1 MKRSF
6 LFILLFFLL
15 ICSKASSNDLPVYI
29 PPIHPIAQSTSETSK
44 FITAEVSITD
54 SEITLNF
61 DHSIGLSTLS
71 LTDEYGTL
79 VYQETVNVT
88 SVLFFQIPI
97 DLLENGNYLLTV
109 TNVNGSIYGA
119 FPVEIK

>member
-6 LFILLFFLL
+6 LFILSFSLLF
-15 ICSKASSNDLPVYI
+15 IVKASSIDAPANI
-29 PPIHPIAQSTSETSK
+29 PLIFPNVQSSNETSK
-44 FITAEVSITD
+44 KISAQVYVFESK
-54 SEITLNF
+54 ITLNF

-71 LTDEYGTL
+71 LTDESGTL

-97 DLLENGNYLLTV
+97 ELLENGNYLLTV
-109 TNVNGSIYGA
+109 TTVNGSIYGT

>member
-15 ICSKASSNDLPVYI
+15 IFSKAFSNDLPILI
-29 PPIHPIAQSTSETSK
+29 PPTFPINQSKHETSK